1 MGSNDT
7 TRDAEPRP
15 KFLGMLGV
23 SSSNLLRL
31 IIIAASH
38 DGFSRAS
45 SSISPRHWPKPGSDI
60 IYEGEILDPLCND
73 DATRLGW

>member
-7 TRDAEPRP
+7 TQDAEPRP

-23 SSSNLLRL
+23 SSSNPSRL

-38 DGFSRAS
+38 DGFLRAS
-45 SSISPRHWPKPGSDI
+45 FLNVSKALAGGFHAGPDI
-60 IYEGEILDPLCND
+60 IYQ
-73 DATRLGW
+73 AA

>member
-7 TRDAEPRP
+7 TQDAEPRP

-45 SSISPRHWPKPGSDI
+45 FLNVAKALAESTPVQTSSTKARFST
-60 IYEGEILDPLCND
+60 C
-73 DATRLGW
+73 